1 MSKYIFLLMGL
12 MALADSAKCQSFLDD
27 LTISVEFAAAH
38 HDKRVFF
45 GRQHLLLEQ
54 PEQWGTWQYGISV
67 DKKIVDW
74 GAFSVRGGLGYSLEH
89 MTFIRLVDHCLLLKP
104 GESCDDVLIYSR
116 NGYKVSLLQIPVNL
130 SVGFIENWRLGVD
143 LRSFVDICKSLPN
156 IAKKRTLDF
165 YSMEVN
171 PGMSYE
177 WEGFRLGLNYR
188 IWQIK
193 KIDRVLFSRNT
204 ISPRY
209 RPNSLLE
216 KEYDHYNPVKWWFS
230 VGYRFPKADLF
241 LPMRD

>member
-1 MSKYIFLLMGL
+1 MSKYLFLIMLVMIL
-12 MALADSAKCQSFLDD
+12 SVSAKGQSFLDD

-38 HDKRVFF
+38 HDKRLVF
-45 GRQHLLLEQ
+45 GRQRLLQEQ
-54 PEQWGTWQYGISV
+54 PEQWGTWQYGISL
-67 DKKIVDW
+67 DKKIVEW
-74 GAFSVRGGLGYSLEH
+74 NAFSVRGGLGYSLEY

-116 NGYKVSLLQIPVNL
+116 DGYKVSLLQIPVDL
-130 SVGFIENWRLGVD
+130 SLELIENWRIGVD
-143 LRSFVDICKSLPN
+143 IRSFVDIHKSLPN
-156 IAKKRTLDF
+156 IAEKRTFDF

-177 WEGFRLGLNYR
+177 WRGFSLGLNYR

-204 ISPRY
+204 ISSQY
-209 RPNSLLE
+209 RPNSLLG

-230 VGYRFPKADLF
+230 LGYRFGGT
-241 LPMRD
+241 